1 MEDPKPAQDTA
12 TQNSIPPS
20 TAQTAPPQPSAP
32 SSPDKGGKKRPLD
45 INAGIQ
51 NSPYFKMR
59 LILKDLRP
67 HFIEVLRT
75 PDFLNCKAAQEICEK
90 MKVMMELYQQMIG
103 ETDSTTKSKNV
114 VANQPL
120 SSENGVGQ
128 KQQEQFQTNSPANQY
143 QPESVTG
150 KPSEDS
156 QSSIVDEIQLTENGQ
171 TTGSYI
177 VGGSAFGWNFITFS
191 GGKSVYYGVTKQ
203 SFRSGQQAKA
213 GGE

>member
-1 MEDPKPAQDTA
+1 MLAFQCVFAIAE
-12 TQNSIPPS
+12 
-20 TAQTAPPQPSAP
+20 
-32 SSPDKGGKKRPLD
+32 
-45 INAGIQ
+45 
-51 NSPYFKMR
+51 
-59 LILKDLRP
+59 
-67 HFIEVLRT
+67 
-75 PDFLNCKAAQEICEK
+75 

>member
-67 HFIEVLRT
+67 HFIEVLKYLMT
-75 PDFLNCKAAQEICEK
+75 ICCRFGGFSFAI
-90 MKVMMELYQQMIG
+90 LCIG
-103 ETDSTTKSKNV
+103 FVEY
-114 VANQPL
+114 
-120 SSENGVGQ
+120 
-128 KQQEQFQTNSPANQY
+128 F
-143 QPESVTG
+143 
-150 KPSEDS
+150 
-156 QSSIVDEIQLTENGQ
+156 
-171 TTGSYI
+171 
-177 VGGSAFGWNFITFS
+177 
-191 GGKSVYYGVTKQ
+191 
-203 SFRSGQQAKA
+203 
-213 GGE
+213 